1 MGNCIIY
8 NKILDGLKYCYSLE
22 NVELFVFFIA
32 QIILPTVIYLRH
44 QFYLYQ
50 EISSLAIYMKN
61 IIIIFKHNKAKY
73 KAPFFQENI
82 LLLSKRIDFFSIL
95 SKTHLYIY
103 SCLG

>member
-8 NKILDGLKYCYSLE
+8 NKILDGLKYCYSLG

-61 IIIIFKHNKAKY
+61 MIII
-73 KAPFFQENI
+73 
-82 LLLSKRIDFFSIL
+82 L
-95 SKTHLYIY
+95 
-103 SCLG
+103 